1 VTLKTGVMAAENFTL
16 PSQEYILKLVK
27 YYIVYLSAKHLG
39 KTENKMASV
48 FIFYFHCFS
57 LSITISQP

>member
-1 VTLKTGVMAAENFTL
+1 MAAENFTL

-48 FIFYFHCFS
+48 FIFYFRCFS
-57 LSITISQP
+57 LPITISQP